1 MEFRVDP
8 FYAVG
13 NTKTK
18 VQPTCKADARGIH
31 GIRSHTRN
39 GPDLYWEGAVKETE
53 YVVLM

>member
-18 VQPTCKADARGIH
+18 VQPAYKADARGIH
-31 GIRSHTRN
+31 GIRSHPRN
-39 GPDLYWEGAVKETE
+39 GPDLY
-53 YVVLM
+53 